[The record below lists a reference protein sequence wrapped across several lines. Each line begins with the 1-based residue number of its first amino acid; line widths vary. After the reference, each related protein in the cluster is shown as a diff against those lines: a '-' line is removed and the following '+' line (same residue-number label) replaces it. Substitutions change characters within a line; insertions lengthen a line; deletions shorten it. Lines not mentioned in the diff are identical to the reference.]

1 MPWIETSVLKETW
14 DVDRRLRELALS
26 RGSLLVVRDVALNE
40 AANATPNHCANAA
53 GTFSYQHGTW
63 ALRDQFAGLRWT
75 VDRADGVEAIFNKDL
90 NIRIAFQNVDR
101 ACDDEIAPAPRS
113 EKGAGAERLC
123 QGNGL
128 FGQLPRF
135 APVPFDKCATF
146 YLMTASDGLASC
158 RARSSRMAPLP
169 PTWSGSTCRMAAT
182 SPIGSLFLSTP
193 TTRQLTSIRRSPARR
208 ENRKCFVQGGLAS
221 PARGDG

>member
-146 YLMTASDGLASC
+146 YLMTASDGACEL
-158 RARSSRMAPLP
+158 SRPVITNGAFTAYVERIYLSDGSDFTDRKPLP
-169 PTWSGSTCRMAAT
+169 LDSDDAAT
-182 SPIGSLFLSTP
+182 DFDPQV
-193 TTRQLTSIRRSPARR
+193 TRKA
-208 ENRKCFVQGGLAS
+208 
-221 PARGDG
+221 